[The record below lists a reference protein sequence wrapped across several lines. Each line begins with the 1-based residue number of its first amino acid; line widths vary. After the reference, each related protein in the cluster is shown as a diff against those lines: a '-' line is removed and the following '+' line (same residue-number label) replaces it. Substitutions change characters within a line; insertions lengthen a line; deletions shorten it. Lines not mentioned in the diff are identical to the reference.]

1 MTLAVVLYLAQP
13 CKESAVKL
21 AHWDACLAKLHVR
34 ILPSMAG
41 LSSVIDLYSN
51 VRSARTRLLE
61 RQFTGPH
68 IGGRVMEA
76 SATDESEYS
85 STVGSV
91 ETTSPNETVQAEVL
105 HATALFSRIDSMDSA
120 TARPCMSKGSLFG
133 AEPASF
139 APVVIYTQMALL

>member
-1 MTLAVVLYLAQP
+1 
-13 CKESAVKL
+13 
-21 AHWDACLAKLHVR
+21 
-34 ILPSMAG
+34 MAG

-61 RQFTGPH
+61 RRFTRPH

-76 SATDESEYS
+76 SASEYS

-91 ETTSPNETVQAEVL
+91 EITSPNETVQAEVL

-120 TARPCMSKGSLFG
+120 TARPCMSKGWLFG

-139 APVVIYTQMALL
+139 APVAIYTQMALP